1 MIFFYK
7 IKTPTKNQKLRCSC
21 RFFCGS
27 ETSPMKETMV
37 IYLLLWCFKGRY
49 SKPCFFCAKKESPS
63 SNYQI
68 ARFFCCQFLE
78 CNSPWTYGCSWFQIG
93 LQVGSTLGNRFH
105 TTELP
110 ASTTS
115 CELDTC
121 DSVKREIPQSHGGMN
136 NCLPVNCD
144 IWIWGNLPRSHSIPV
159 PCREIYQ
166 LPFCPWMW
174 QVFTVHVC
182 ETTPCLRSI
191 WGWIAWMIQIAW
203 LMVGH

>member
-1 MIFFYK
+1 
-7 IKTPTKNQKLRCSC
+7 
-21 RFFCGS
+21 
-27 ETSPMKETMV
+27 MKETMV

-68 ARFFCCQFLE
+68 ACFFCCQFLE